1 MHVKGRTHLSF
12 IALSVAAIATLV
24 LGLMGVSNS
33 GAGTVYSTV
42 IGGFDRFVLDD
53 GSIAEL
59 TTSSEIRVHFVESR
73 RDVQLVRGEA
83 HFKVAHDSARPFVVT
98 AGRTAVEAL
107 GTEFD
112 VRMYENNRVS
122 VLVTEG
128 RVAVTGSAAESR
140 EVIAGELA
148 TSKTG
153 RIKVNPA
160 DADEIARRLA
170 WRTGWLWFSAQPIRE
185 VVSEFNRYSERRLVI
200 VDPVLADK
208 RISGRIRLTGVD
220 QFLTA
225 LEGYGVR
232 ATAAGPRDNV
242 VRLHGEPR

>member
-1 MHVKGRTHLSF
+1 LIIGLT
-12 IALSVAAIATLV
+12 
-24 LGLMGVSNS
+24 LMGVSNS
-33 GAGTVYSTV
+33 GVGTVFSTAV
-42 IGGFDRFVLDD
+42 GGFDRVLLDD
-53 GSIAEL
+53 GSVAEL
-59 TTSSEIRVHFVESR
+59 TTNSEIRVRLAEGR
-73 RDVQLVRGEA
+73 RDIQLLRGEA
-83 HFKVAHDSARPFVVT
+83 HFKVAHDPERPFVVT
-98 AGRTAVEAL
+98 AARTTVQAL

-112 VRMYENNRVS
+112 VRMYERNRVS

-128 RVAVTGSAAESR
+128 RVAVTGSGTASR
-140 EVIAGELA
+140 EVNAGELA
-148 TSKTG
+148 MSKAG
-153 RIKVNPA
+153 RINVTTA

-200 VDPVLADK
+200 VDPELADK

-220 QFLTA
+220 QFLSA

-232 ATAAGPRDNV
+232 ATAAGPQENV